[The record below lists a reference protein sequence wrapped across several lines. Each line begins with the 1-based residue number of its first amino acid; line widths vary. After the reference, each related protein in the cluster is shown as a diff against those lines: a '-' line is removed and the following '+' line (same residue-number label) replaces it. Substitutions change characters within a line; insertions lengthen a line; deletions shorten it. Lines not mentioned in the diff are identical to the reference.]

1 MDEERESF
9 CIVERCARRLALPAG
24 AVRRVLSGG
33 TLTRVP
39 GAPPTVVGLV
49 NDHGAALPVLCI
61 DRWLHLPPRPCAS
74 GDPVVLVEG
83 AGLRFGLLV
92 DRVDGI
98 APLADASDAAAEFDA
113 DLAPNLIGACRASG
127 RGPVA
132 VLDPDALAHAAVAAA
147 DAAFGAAPGGRAA

>member
-9 CIVERCARRLALPAG
+9 CIVERSARRLALPAG

-39 GAPPTVVGLV
+39 GAPAAVVGLV
-49 NDHGAALPVLCI
+49 NDRGAALPVVCI
-61 DRWLHLPPRPCAS
+61 DAWLRLPVRPCAS

-83 AGLRFGLLV
+83 AGVRFGLLV

-98 APLADASDAAAEFDA
+98 APLADASPTGLDFDA
-113 DLAPNLIGACRASG
+113 ESAPNLIGACRASG

-132 VLDPDALAHAAVAAA
+132 VLDPDALAQAAVAAA
-147 DAAFGAAPGGRAA
+147 DAAFGAADGGRAA